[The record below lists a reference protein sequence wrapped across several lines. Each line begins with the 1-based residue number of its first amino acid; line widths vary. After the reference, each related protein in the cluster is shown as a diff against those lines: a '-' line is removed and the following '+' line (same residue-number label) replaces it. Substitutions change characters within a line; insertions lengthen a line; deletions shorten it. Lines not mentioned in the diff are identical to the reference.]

1 MQTHPIPRRAIP
13 TPSVLHGSYESKIH
27 MFFCQFYQKVT
38 SKSGLKREQLQ
49 RWRRCR
55 RRIGLAAGE
64 GAQPGTGV
72 RGTHQKTP
80 EPSDAWRW
88 ELAVVRPVPV
98 PSPPP
103 WEESASRHTAP
114 FLQGLETQGLCTR
127 RSRASAGGRKV
138 AAKRSHLLGLARH
151 AAGGRGRAHAA
162 KITPCARIHVR
173 KAYKAL
179 QVRRTR
185 AF

>member
-1 MQTHPIPRRAIP
+1 MSQPELWIPKTRSKETACQVPESIQTHVVVR
-13 TPSVLHGSYESKIH
+13 
-27 MFFCQFYQKVT
+27 QYQK
-38 SKSGLKREQLQ
+38 LKEIAGTPGQPRLIVIDEEAYGEWEQAQQAFSPETGALLLDFGS
-49 RWRRCR
+49 RPELTGDSEKLLGWVS
-55 RRIGLAAGE
+55 AAGLTE
-64 GAQPGTGV
+64 
-72 RGTHQKTP
+72 
-80 EPSDAWRW
+80 SRW
-88 ELAVVRPVPV
+88 EFLI
-98 PSPPP
+98 
-103 WEESASRHTAP
+103 
-114 FLQGLETQGLCTR
+114 LQGLETQGLCTR